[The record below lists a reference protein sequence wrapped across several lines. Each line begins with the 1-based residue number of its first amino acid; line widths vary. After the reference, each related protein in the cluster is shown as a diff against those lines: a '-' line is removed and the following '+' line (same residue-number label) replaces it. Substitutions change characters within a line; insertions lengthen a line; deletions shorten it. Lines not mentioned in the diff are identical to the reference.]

1 MCKNKIWKDSN
12 GARLELNYAKC
23 KGKEILYE

>member
-1 MCKNKIWKDSN
+1 MLKDWKDSN

-23 KGKEILYE
+23 KGKEILYED